1 MLPGG
6 LVVFTGRGWTR
17 ELEYVRVSRL
27 YREAV
32 GSHGNVGDDA
42 GVLIGVGPGVGG
54 QGQVQVDLE
63 VAGSRGGVQVRDILS
78 EMWR

>member
-32 GSHGNVGDDA
+32 GSHDSVGGDA
-42 GVLIGVGPGVGG
+42 GVLVGVGHGVGG
-54 QGQVQVDLE
+54 QGRVHDDLGVVDSN
-63 VAGSRGGVQVRDILS
+63 VGV
-78 EMWR
+78 